1 MHKYF
6 NFAKI
11 FEAEQAGEPL
21 NPEEMG
27 TPAAPEANVSATPTQ
42 VNATVSSTDEP
53 AVLNFEELAKT
64 HILDALFTKAEVGQ
78 LEKDGTLL
86 KPDAKFMN
94 KDTSLDVVT
103 VSMKISIAGRQTT
116 GSQDDPDAIAFVI
129 SEDQFKDMKDG
140 MVGGTYQ
147 SSFVTGDTAIPVP
160 VRFNLDQSVDA
171 QPAKAPTGV
180 APSDNQILS
189 GSVPAAPVE
198 GTITTPEEGVQE
210 SRGIMTFSQ
219 FVNEAKKDKWIAD
232 VTKDMKKGALRKEMG
247 MKKGEKMN
255 LSDLEKSEAKLK
267 KKDKDKKKPGLQL
280 DKKDAKTH
288 KRNTLA
294 KNLIKASRGK

>member
-21 NPEEMG
+21 SPEEMG
-27 TPAAPEANVSATPTQ
+27 TPVAPEASVPSDSTQ
-42 VNATVSSTDEP
+42 IKANVSSTDEP

-64 HILDALFTKAEVGQ
+64 HILDSLFTKAEVEQ

-94 KDTSLDVVT
+94 KQTSLDVVT
-103 VSMKISIAGRQTT
+103 VSMKISIAGKQTT
-116 GSQDDPDAIAFVI
+116 GSQDDPDAISFVI
-129 SEDQFKDMKDG
+129 SDEQFKDMKDG

-147 SSFVTGDTAIPVP
+147 SEFVTGDTSIPVA
-160 VRFNLDQSVDA
+160 VRFNLDQSLDA
-171 QPAKAPTGV
+171 QPVGTTGV
-180 APSDNQILS
+180 APSDSQVTS
-189 GSVPAAPVE
+189 GTVPAAPVE
-198 GTITTPEEGVQE
+198 GELDTATQPGVQE
-210 SRGIMTFSQ
+210 SRGIMSFSQ
-219 FVNEAKKDKWIAD
+219 FVNEAKKDKWIGG
-232 VTKDMKKGALRKEMG
+232 VVGDMKKGALRKEMG

-255 LSDLEKSEAKLK
+255 ISDIDKSEAKLK

-294 KNLIKASRGK
+294 KNLIKASKGK